1 MRNHLVSHILFISF
15 VFISVQFI
23 QAAEKTRGIEVVI
36 HDSKGKQVALY
47 KGSYALVIGVSD
59 YNAGW
64 PKLPGVQK
72 DVLLVR
78 SILEEHGFNVV
89 MVKNP
94 DHKQLDKVFKEFI
107 SDYGMEPENR
117 LLFYFAGHGH
127 TVKQS
132 YGEETGYIVPIDAP
146 DPSKDLGGFLNRAL
160 DMRQIEVYAKRIQS
174 KHGIFLFDSCFSGSI
189 FAISRAI
196 PTNISYKTSRPVRQF
211 ITSGS
216 ANEEVPDVSIFR
228 KVFVSALEGEGDV
241 NEDGYVTGAE
251 LGEYLQSN
259 VVNYSKGAQHPQYG
273 KIIHPH
279 LDKGDYV
286 FALKT
291 DVSLPP
297 DIAIDQDDN
306 YFEEIAKVREE
317 SKVKWDSWQ
326 GNMSSRYSR
335 NNSFDSNNVLKPSE
349 KVKVWERFLTRYST
363 DNPYSADDQMM
374 RSRAMDR
381 MKYWKNYKEPGPAEN
396 QQAFGKTYTKAP
408 LISLRTSYRTLSSND
423 VKSMLKDHN
432 IFDKKKNKNG
442 NFQNDYDLKEI
453 NGDKVVID
461 YATGLM
467 WHQSGSEKQMSWK
480 GAKQWVADLNR
491 SGYVGY
497 RGWRLPTLEE
507 AASLIESEKK
517 NGNLYIDPVFAK
529 QQKYIWTGDK
539 YGSDG
544 AWDVLFNNG
553 EVRWSSTSFRSHVSR
568 AEYYV
573 RPVRSDK

>member
-1 MRNHLVSHILFISF
+1 MRKYLLIHIIIIPF
-15 VFISVQFI
+15 VFISVQII
-23 QAAEKTRGIEVVI
+23 QAAVKVRGIEVVI
-36 HDSKGKQVALY
+36 HDSKGKQVGLY
-47 KGSYALVIGVSD
+47 KGSHALIIGASD

-94 DHKQLDKVFKEFI
+94 DHEQLDKAFKEFI

-127 TVKQS
+127 TIKQS
-132 YGEETGYIVPIDAP
+132 YGEEAGYIVPIDAP
-146 DPSKDLGGFLNRAL
+146 DPSKDLGGFMNRAI
-160 DMRQIEVYAKRIQS
+160 DMRQVEVYAKRIQS

-189 FAISRAI
+189 FAITRAI
-196 PTNISYKTSRPVRQF
+196 PKSISYKTSRPVRQF

-228 KVFVSALEGEGDV
+228 KMFVSALEGEGDV

-259 VVNYSKGAQHPQYG
+259 VVNYSKGSQHPQYG
-273 KIIHPH
+273 KIIHPN

-291 DVSLPP
+291 DISLPP
-297 DIAIDQDDN
+297 DIAIDQEDN

-317 SKVKWDSWQ
+317 SKMKWDNWQ
-326 GNMSSRYSR
+326 ENMSSRYSR
-335 NNSFDSNNVLKPSE
+335 NNSFDTNNVLKPSE
-349 KVKVWERFLTRYST
+349 KAKVWERFLTRYST
-363 DNPYSADDQMM
+363 DNPYSTDDQMM

-381 MKYWKNYKEPGPAEN
+381 LKYWKNYKEPGPGEN

-408 LISLRTSYRTLSSND
+408 LVNFRTSYRTLSSND
-423 VKSMLKDHN
+423 VKSILKNHN
-432 IFDKKKNKNG
+432 IFDKKMNKNG

-480 GAKQWVADLNR
+480 KAKQWVRDLNR
-491 SGYVGY
+491 SGYAGY
-497 RGWRLPTLEE
+497 HGWRLPTLEE
-507 AASLIESEKK
+507 AASLMESSKK

-539 YGSDG
+539 YSSDG

-553 EVRWSSTSFRSHVSR
+553 QVRWSSTSFRSHVAR
-568 AEYYV
+568 ADYYV